1 MPSSLE
7 RKLTE
12 VNEARALSIN
22 NCQIKIQQHVHLL
35 LLYKVETHPIS
46 YSEAPKIVFLS
57 FFPPIP
63 SNIIPLYIA
72 FVSFWTCSQHL
83 SINLSVSRS
92 ISFTNY

>member
-35 LLYKVETHPIS
+35 LLYKVETHPTS
-46 YSEAPKIVFLS
+46 YGEAPKIVFL
-57 FFPPIP
+57 FPP
-63 SNIIPLYIA
+63 SYSLKYHSPLHCLCIFLDMFA
-72 FVSFWTCSQHL
+72 TF
-83 SINLSVSRS
+83 
-92 ISFTNY
+92 ISY